1 MRFLIIDDSPHDR
14 ELIKRTI
21 QKELPESSY
30 IEVIHQQAFNEAIRT
45 LDYSIVFTDY
55 QLKWTTG
62 LNVLKAIRACSTE
75 VPVIMVTDT
84 GCEEVAAEAMKM
96 GLNDYVLKTHLSRLP
111 IAIRECL
118 ERARLQAE
126 QRDLQAQML
135 QAQKMESLGLLVS
148 GIAHDF
154 NNLLAAIAGL
164 AQLAMIRTEQ
174 EATLSHGYFQDIYH
188 RADQGKRM
196 TRQLLAFA
204 RGVPIEP
211 KPLDLNQ
218 QIASHLDFLR
228 TLVGSSVQL
237 DFHPAPVLDTVNA
250 DATQLEQVLVNLCLN
265 ARDAM
270 PMGGHLELA
279 TQQVEITHGSRHGP
293 PYLSPGSYV
302 LLRVKD
308 NGIGM
313 DEQVQARM
321 FEPFFTTKDVGT
333 GTGLGLSVV
342 YGFVKQHHGII
353 QVQSQPDKGST
364 FLLYFPVIE
373 QQVEVEKEEKPPAEQ
388 ATEGGGETILL
399 VEDDPSIQFVMS
411 EVLEDCGYRVLAAR
425 DGEEGLRIFEA
436 HTPEIAL
443 VVADIMMP
451 KMKGRQFQEHVHRQ
465 HADTKVLVISG
476 YSEVELKQQG
486 LLDATSAFLQ
496 KPFNLDLFVVKVHE
510 LLN

>member
-21 QKELPESSY
+21 QKEFPESNY
-30 IEVIHQQAFNEAIRT
+30 VEVIHRQAFNEAIRT
-45 LDYSIVFTDY
+45 LDYNIVFTDY

-62 LNVLKAIRACSTE
+62 INVLKAIRARSTE

-84 GCEEVAAEAMKM
+84 GSEEIAAEAMKT

-111 IAIRECL
+111 ITVRECL
-118 ERARLQAE
+118 ERAQLQAE
-126 QRDLQAQML
+126 QRDLQTQML

-154 NNLLAAIAGL
+154 NNVLAAIAGL
-164 AQLAMIRTEQ
+164 AQLGMARTEQ
-174 EATLSHGYFQDIYH
+174 EAPPLHKYFQDICH
-188 RADQGKRM
+188 RADQGTRV
-196 TRQLLAFA
+196 TRQLLTFA
-204 RGVPIEP
+204 RGMPIEP

-228 TLVGSSVQL
+228 TLVGSSIQL
-237 DFHPAPVLDTVNA
+237 DFLPAPILNTVNA

-279 TQQVEITHGSRHGP
+279 TQQIEISQGSRHSP

-313 DEQVQARM
+313 DEQVQSRL
-321 FEPFFTTKDVGT
+321 FEPFFTTKDVGA

-342 YGFVKQHHGII
+342 YGFVRQHHGII
-353 QVQSQPDKGST
+353 QVQSQPGQGST
-364 FLLYFPVIE
+364 FLLYFPVTDE
-373 QQVEVEKEEKPPAEQ
+373 QLEVEKEEKLPAEQ
-388 ATEGGGETILL
+388 ATEGSGETILL
-399 VEDDPSIQFVMS
+399 VEDDPSILFVMS
-411 EVLEDCGYRVLAAR
+411 EVLEDCGYRVLAAG

-436 HTPEIAL
+436 HVSEIAL

-451 KMKGRQFQEHVHRQ
+451 KMKGRQFQEHVRKQ
-465 HADTKVLVISG
+465 RTDTKVLVISG
-476 YSEVELKQQG
+476 YSEIELKQRG
-486 LLDATSAFLQ
+486 LLDAASAFLQ
-496 KPFNLDLFVVKVHE
+496 KPFNLDLFVVKIHE
-510 LLN
+510 ILN

>member
-21 QKELPESSY
+21 QKEFPESSY
-30 IEVIHQQAFNEAIRT
+30 VEVIHQQAFNEAIRT
-45 LDYSIVFTDY
+45 LDYDIVFTDY

-62 LNVLKAIRACSTE
+62 IKVLKAIRACSVE
-75 VPVIMVTDT
+75 VPIIMVTDT
-84 GCEEVAAEAMKM
+84 GSEEIAVEAMKM

-118 ERARLQAE
+118 ERAQLLAE
-126 QRDLQAQML
+126 RYELQAQML
-135 QAQKMESLGLLVS
+135 QAQKMESLGVLVS

-164 AQLAMIRTEQ
+164 AQLGMTRTEQ
-174 EATLSHGYFQDIYH
+174 EVAQLHRYFHDIYQ
-188 RADQGKRM
+188 RTDQGKRM

-204 RGVPIEP
+204 RGMPIEP

-218 QIASHLDFLR
+218 QIASRLDLLR
-228 TLVGSSVQL
+228 TLVGSSIQL
-237 DFHPAPVLDTVNA
+237 DFHPAPVLDTVDV

-279 TQQVEITHGSRHGP
+279 TQQIEIAQGSRHGP

-302 LLRVKD
+302 LLQVKD
-308 NGIGM
+308 SGIGM
-313 DEQVQARM
+313 DEQVQAHL
-321 FEPFFTTKDVGT
+321 FEPFFTTKDAGA

-342 YGFVKQHHGII
+342 YGIVKQHHGII
-353 QVQSQPDKGST
+353 QVQSQPGHGST
-364 FLLYFPVIE
+364 FFLYFPANK
-373 QQVEVEKEEKPPAEQ
+373 QQVEAEEEEKLPAEQ
-388 ATEGGGETILL
+388 ATEGSGETILL
-399 VEDDPSIQFVMS
+399 VEDDPGIQFVIS
-411 EVLEDCGYRVLAAR
+411 EVLEDSGYRVLTAR

-436 HTPEIAL
+436 HAPEITL

-465 HADTKVLVISG
+465 RADTRVLVVSG
-476 YSEVELKQQG
+476 YSEIELKQQG

-496 KPFNLDLFVVKVHE
+496 KPFNLDLFVAKIRE